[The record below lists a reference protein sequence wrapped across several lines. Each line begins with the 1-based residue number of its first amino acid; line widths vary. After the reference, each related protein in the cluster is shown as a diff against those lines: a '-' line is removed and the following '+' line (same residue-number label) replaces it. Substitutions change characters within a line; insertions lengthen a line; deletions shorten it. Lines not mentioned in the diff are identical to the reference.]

1 MTTSRTA
8 ADPAVGGAR
17 GFPFAMTVAA
27 AAMFLFLFGLGTWQ
41 LQRLK
46 WKEGLLAQVAAR
58 AHAAPRPLAAVL
70 AEAAHGADVAYTRV
84 SLTCAGLAGAPY
96 LRLYALVDGKTGDRL
111 ISACRPTEPGAPVLL
126 VDRGFL
132 PDGAAGPTVDAAAT
146 KPVALV
152 GVLRRPDPKSPFAAA
167 NSPQGRWFTRDLK
180 AMAATLQAPADK
192 TYYVGAETA
201 INPET
206 PALTPTP
213 MPPTLSNR
221 HLGYVI
227 TWYGLAAAL
236 VGVYIALLRTRLK
249 AAKSL

>member
-1 MTTSRTA
+1 
-8 ADPAVGGAR
+8 
-17 GFPFAMTVAA
+17 MTVAA
-27 AAMFLFLFGLGTWQ
+27 AIMFLFLCGLGTWQ
-41 LQRLK
+41 LQRMW

-58 AHAAPRPLAAVL
+58 EHAAPRPLTAVL
-70 AEAAHGADVAYTRV
+70 AEAAQGADVSYTRV
-84 SLTCAGLAGAPY
+84 RVSCAGLAGAPY
-96 LRLYALVDGKTGDRL
+96 LRLYALVEAKTGDRL
-111 ISACRPTEPGAPVLL
+111 ISACRPTAPGAPVLL

-132 PDGAAGPTVDAAAT
+132 PDGAVGPRVDDRT
-146 KPVALV
+146 TSPVAFI
-152 GVLRRPDPKSPFAAA
+152 GVLRRPDPKSPFAPA

-180 AMAATLQAPADK
+180 AMAATLQASADT

-206 PALTPTP
+206 PALIPAP
-213 MPPTLSNR
+213 MPPTISNR

-236 VGVYIALLRTRLK
+236 VAVYAGLLRTRLK